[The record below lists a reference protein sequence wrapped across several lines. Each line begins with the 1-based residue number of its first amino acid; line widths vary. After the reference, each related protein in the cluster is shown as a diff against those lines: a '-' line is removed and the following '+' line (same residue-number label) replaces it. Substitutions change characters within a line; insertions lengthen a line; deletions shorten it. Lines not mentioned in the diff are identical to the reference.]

1 MHPSLFPWGVRPVR
15 RLGDPPPPAW
25 ANPSSPGVCSS
36 ADPGCLHAQGSPR
49 LPSPHVGGFPQT
61 TSALW
66 WLIRVAAREGRTGC
80 RFGGGRSSAEAATH
94 FTDKDTKIA
103 RGRSRLYLSQECR
116 LALPGLVQRGW
127 GWAVMWSEDPW
138 AVGQRT
144 LNQTAWGLQAWGDA
158 LSGHRFVPI
167 WKEKESETAERT
179 KLSVGKGPW
188 GRCGVH

>member
-1 MHPSLFPWGVRPVR
+1 MYDLSAVSAIHPHQPGQIRPLLASVPLR
-15 RLGDPPPPAW
+15 TLVVCMPRAHLG
-25 ANPSSPGVCSS
+25 C
-36 ADPGCLHAQGSPR
+36 PR
-49 LPSPHVGGFPQT
+49 PTWGGFPQT